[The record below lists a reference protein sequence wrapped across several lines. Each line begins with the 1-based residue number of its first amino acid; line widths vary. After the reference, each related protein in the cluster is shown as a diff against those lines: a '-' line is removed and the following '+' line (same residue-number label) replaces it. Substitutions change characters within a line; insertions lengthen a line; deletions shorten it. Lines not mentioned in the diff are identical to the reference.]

1 MSSFIKRKREEAGL
15 TQADLAEKMEVSV
28 ASVQNWES
36 GRSKIDQGKYMQLSE
51 VLNVPVDQI
60 IKEVLIEADNEKKH
74 LDNWPSFLF
83 DDETNGIIDTL
94 HLNKAQQDLF
104 GLLYI
109 YDSQYVKKEQ
119 LGINT
124 LGEDLKKIPFGFI
137 DKVGSIQFMNQVDG
151 LHKVIKYVKAE
162 FLLKILKLNPEAE
175 FNIKRLSKNMI
186 CEFIDSGYK
195 QADYSEELCDG
206 YEGED
211 ALNLRISMKKAKII
225 LPLLEEHGPVHIT
238 DGRWSNPI
246 REDIPDDILS
256 GILEM
261 CGFIRELWEDGYY
274 KNTYNTSFVMDGL
287 EEVTDFYED
296 KDKKWLWKIN
306 KKGTK
311 LLDWFQGG

>member
-36 GRSKIDQGKYMQLSE
+36 GRSKIDQGKYVQLSE

-60 IKEVLIEADNEKKH
+60 IKEVLIEADNKRKH

-83 DDETNGIIDTL
+83 DDETNEIIDTL

-109 YDSQYVKKEQ
+109 YDSHYVKKEQ
-119 LGINT
+119 VDFDT
-124 LGEDLKKIPFGFI
+124 LGEDLKKVPFGFI

-175 FNIKRLSKNMI
+175 FNIMRLSKNMI

-211 ALNLRISMKKAKII
+211 ALNLRISMKKARII
-225 LPLLEEHGPVHIT
+225 LPLLEEHGPVHVT
-238 DGRWSNPI
+238 DGGWANPI
-246 REDIPDDILS
+246 REDIPDEICS

-261 CGFIRELWEDGYY
+261 CGGRRELWEDGYY
-274 KNTYNTSFVMDGL
+274 KKTYNTSFVMDGL
-287 EEVTDFYED
+287 EEVTDFYAD
-296 KDKKWLWKIN
+296 KDNKWMWKIN

-311 LLDWFQGG
+311 LLEWFQGG